1 MGATSARRVAYQSDE
16 AAVSV
21 DRWLQAG
28 FSSFAYRLAH
38 LAVPRL
44 PLSAA
49 LLAIFYLI

>member
-1 MGATSARRVAYQSDE
+1 MGAASVRNIAYQSGE
-16 AAVSV
+16 AAVSS
-21 DRWLQAG
+21 DQWLQAG

-38 LAVPRL
+38 FWVPRL